1 MAATIYT
8 RCVTIL
14 EFASF
19 VLALTLI
26 ANIITGNLMMK
37 EPIIEHFKIHNIVQ
51 LYENHPSN

>member
-1 MAATIYT
+1 MTASIYS
-8 RCVTIL
+8 RFVTIL
-14 EFASF
+14 EFAIF
-19 VLALTLI
+19 ILTLALI